1 MSLLSYLRKKHKNTA
16 KVAKERLQIII
27 SYERLQRN
35 KPDYLPS
42 LKEEILAVIAKYI
55 PISKEKV
62 SVNLERNGDNT
73 ILELNV
79 TIPEEELV

>member
-1 MSLLSYLRKKHKNTA
+1 MNLLNYILKKHKNTA
-16 KVAKERLQIII
+16 KVAKERLHVII

-35 KPDYLPS
+35 KPDYLPM

-79 TIPEEELV
+79 TIPEEELT